1 MRRAGGRRTARGRR
15 TAAGGRRAAG
25 APGWAGGA
33 LLVGVLLALTP
44 AAPAAAQEDGLAR
57 VEALLQA
64 GRISDARARLADW
77 RAAEE
82 AGAHARLR
90 ARALLLEARL
100 ATDREAAEA
109 AYMGVVYGYP
119 AAPEAADALL
129 RLGQGAL
136 TAAEATR
143 AVGYLE
149 RLVRDYPGTAARTTG
164 LLWLARAHRADGH
177 ATLACEAAGRA
188 VAAADGALRPLAQA
202 ARAAACGAGTGA
214 TPVAAQAGKPPAR
227 STDPPVR
234 AADPPVRAGDPP
246 VRTGDPPVRETP
258 DGRWTAQVGAFRAV
272 AGARTVAA
280 RLERAGFTARVV
292 RLPESE
298 LVRVRVGRYAT
309 SAAAAATVRALGA
322 AGFDAVV
329 EANAL
334 AELPPTRAPARAVPC
349 GPAGRLVCVPA
360 QAVTF
365 RR

>member
-1 MRRAGGRRTARGRR
+1 MRRVWGGRRGAGGLRRAGGVQR
-15 TAAGGRRAAG
+15 AG
-25 APGWAGGA
+25 AALLLGA
-33 LLVGVLLALTP
+33 LLTLAP

-77 RAAEE
+77 RAREE

-100 ATDREAAEA
+100 ATDREAAET
-109 AYMGVVYGYP
+109 AYLGVVYGYP
-119 AAPEAADALL
+119 AAPEAAEALL
-129 RLGQGAL
+129 RLGQSAL
-136 TAAEATR
+136 TADEATR
-143 AVGYLE
+143 AAGYLE

-164 LLWLARAHRADGH
+164 LVWLARAHRAGGH
-177 ATLACEAAGRA
+177 AALACEAAGRA
-188 VAAADGALRPLAQA
+188 VAAADEALRALAQA
-202 ARAAACGAGTGA
+202 ERAAACGAAAGA
-214 TPVAAQAGKPPAR
+214 APVAAQAGEPPAR
-227 STDPPVR
+227 AGDPPVR
-234 AADPPVRAGDPP
+234 AADPPVRAADTA
-246 VRTGDPPVRETP
+246 RLETP

-280 RLERAGFTARVV
+280 RLESAGFAARVV

-322 AGFDAVV
+322 AGFAAVV
-329 EANAL
+329 EGNAR
-334 AELPPTRAPARAVPC
+334 AELPPTRAMARAVPC
-349 GPAGRLVCVPA
+349 GPGGRLVCVPA